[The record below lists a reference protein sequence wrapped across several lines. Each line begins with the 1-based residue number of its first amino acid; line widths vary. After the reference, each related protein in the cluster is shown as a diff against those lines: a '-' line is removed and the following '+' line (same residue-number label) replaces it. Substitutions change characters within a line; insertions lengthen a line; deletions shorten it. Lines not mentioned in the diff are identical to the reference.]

1 MKRIILFSI
10 FMIFL
15 VLTACSTG
23 EDMVGETTGDAPE
36 SEEVEAAEGQKEKA
50 EVPVEE
56 QSTEAAPDEAQEE
69 KSEENVSAAVEIT
82 DQTGG
87 AWVDSI
93 DSLWVHS
100 AAVLENTGNVPVVI
114 GEVQMNFMNG
124 EGSVLGTD
132 AMNSA
137 TPEVLKP
144 GETAFV
150 SQTTTLDAVTD
161 PEEFDHTTYNFEYRE
176 AFGED
181 ANLMEVKSVQHGHG
195 DEYTPYRVTGIV
207 ENTTGDV
214 QEDIR
219 IAAGLYAEDGSLLGV
234 LTDSISVSVNAG
246 SEAGFELTYPEI
258 PAENA
263 GKVKDVEVKAYGW
276 DWGF

>member
-1 MKRIILFSI
+1 ML
-10 FMIFL
+10 FL
-15 VLTACSTG
+15 VLTACSSG
-23 EDMVGETTGDAPE
+23 ENIGGEATGDTPE
-36 SEEVEAAEGQKEKA
+36 SEEVEAAEGQEEKA
-50 EVPVEE
+50 EVTVEE
-56 QSTEAAPDEAQEE
+56 QSAETAPDEVQKES
-69 KSEENVSAAVEIT
+69 KEENVSVAVEIA
-82 DQTGG
+82 DQTDS

-100 AAVLENTGNVPVVI
+100 AAVLENTDNVPVVV
-114 GEVQMNFMNG
+114 GEVQMNFMNK

-150 SQTTTLDAVTD
+150 SQTTTLDGVTD

-181 ANLMEVKSVQHGHG
+181 ANLMEVKNVQHGPG
-195 DEYTPYRVTGIV
+195 DEYNPYRVTGIV
-207 ENTTGDV
+207 ENMTGDV

-246 SEAGFELTYPEI
+246 SEAGFELTYPGI